1 MFYIK
6 VVNSIFKQTWYSND
20 IRGEI
25 MSKFISRLFIFIL
38 ILIVLFAL
46 YTWVTLSYSYSTGSR
61 AGFLQKFS
69 KRGWVCK
76 TWEGEL
82 VTGSMMGNQEKFSFS
97 VRDEDL
103 AKQVASSIGKRVEI
117 EYDQHVG
124 VPTNCFAET
133 EYYVKKIKAV
143 PDIPAELLQKVQPSN

>member
-1 MFYIK
+1 MARFLGK
-6 VVNSIFKQTWYSND
+6 LL
-20 IRGEI
+20 
-25 MSKFISRLFIFIL
+25 LFIV
-38 ILIVLFAL
+38 IVAMLFVL
-46 YTWVTLSYSYSTGSR
+46 YTWITLSYSYAKGSR

-82 VTGSMMGNQEKFSFS
+82 VTGGMLGNQEKFYFS

-103 AKQVASSIGKRVEI
+103 AKNIASNIGKRVEI

-124 VPTNCFAET
+124 VPTKCFAET
-133 EYYVKKIKAV
+133 EYYVKNIKAV
-143 PDIPAELLQKVQPSN
+143 PDLPNELLQRVPPNN

>member
-1 MFYIK
+1 MA
-6 VVNSIFKQTWYSND
+6 
-20 IRGEI
+20 
-25 MSKFISRLFIFIL
+25 KFLSRLILFLFIL
-38 ILIVLFAL
+38 IILFVL
-46 YTWVTLSYSYSTGSR
+46 YTWLTLSYSYSNGSR

-82 VTGSMMGNQEKFSFS
+82 VTGSMLGNQEKFSFS

-103 AKQVASSIGKRVEI
+103 AKMVSSNIGKRVEI

-124 VPTNCFAET
+124 VPTSCFAET
-133 EYYVKKIKAV
+133 EYYVKKIKSV
-143 PDIPAELLQKVQPSN
+143 PDIRDELLQKAQPGEINK

>member
-1 MFYIK
+1 MA
-6 VVNSIFKQTWYSND
+6 
-20 IRGEI
+20 
-25 MSKFISRLFIFIL
+25 KFLSRFILFLFILVIL
-38 ILIVLFAL
+38 FVL
-46 YTWVTLSYSYSTGSR
+46 YTWLTLSYSYSNGSR

-82 VTGSMMGNQEKFSFS
+82 VTGSMLGNQEKFSFS
-97 VRDEDL
+97 VRDEEL
-103 AKQVASSIGKRVEI
+103 AKLVASNIGKRVEI

-143 PDIPAELLQKVQPSN
+143 PDIRDELLQKAQPGEVNK

>member
-1 MFYIK
+1 MA
-6 VVNSIFKQTWYSND
+6 
-20 IRGEI
+20 
-25 MSKFISRLFIFIL
+25 KFLSRFILFLFIL
-38 ILIVLFAL
+38 IILFVL
-46 YTWVTLSYSYSTGSR
+46 YTWLTLSYSYSNGSR

-82 VTGSMMGNQEKFSFS
+82 VTGSMLGNQEKFSFS
-97 VRDEDL
+97 VRDEEL
-103 AKQVASSIGKRVEI
+103 AKLVASNIGKRVEI

-143 PDIPAELLQKVQPSN
+143 PDIRDEILQKAQPGEINK

>member
-1 MFYIK
+1 MA
-6 VVNSIFKQTWYSND
+6 
-20 IRGEI
+20 
-25 MSKFISRLFIFIL
+25 KFLSRFILFLFIL
-38 ILIVLFAL
+38 IILFVL
-46 YTWVTLSYSYSTGSR
+46 YTWLTLSYSYSNGSR

-82 VTGSMMGNQEKFSFS
+82 VTGSMLGNQEKFSFS
-97 VRDEDL
+97 VRDEEL
-103 AKQVASSIGKRVEI
+103 AKMVSSSIGKRVEI

-143 PDIPAELLQKVQPSN
+143 PDIRDELLQKAQPGEVNK

>member
-1 MFYIK
+1 MA
-6 VVNSIFKQTWYSND
+6 
-20 IRGEI
+20 
-25 MSKFISRLFIFIL
+25 KFLSRFILFLFIL
-38 ILIVLFAL
+38 IILFVL
-46 YTWVTLSYSYSTGSR
+46 YTWLTLSYSYSNGSR

-82 VTGSMMGNQEKFSFS
+82 VTGSMLGNQEKFSFS

-103 AKQVASSIGKRVEI
+103 AKMVSSNIGKRVEI

-133 EYYVKKIKAV
+133 EYYVKKIKSV
-143 PDIPAELLQKVQPSN
+143 PDIRDELLQKAQPGEINK

>member
-1 MFYIK
+1 MASFLRK
-6 VVNSIFKQTWYSND
+6 LLLVF
-20 IRGEI
+20 
-25 MSKFISRLFIFIL
+25 L
-38 ILIVLFAL
+38 ILIILFVL
-46 YTWVTLSYSYSTGSR
+46 YTWLTLSYSYSTGSR

-82 VTGSMMGNQEKFSFS
+82 VTGSMLGNQEKFPFS

-103 AKQVASSIGKRVEI
+103 AKLISSNIGKRVEI
-117 EYDQHVG
+117 DYEQHVG

-133 EYYVKKIKAV
+133 EYYVNKIKAV
-143 PDIPAELLQKVQPSN
+143 PDIRDEILQKAQPGN

>member
-1 MFYIK
+1 
-6 VVNSIFKQTWYSND
+6 
-20 IRGEI
+20 
-25 MSKFISRLFIFIL
+25 MSRILGKLLLFIV
-38 ILIVLFAL
+38 IVAMLFVL
-46 YTWVTLSYSYSTGSR
+46 YTWIALSYSYAQGSR

-82 VTGSMMGNQEKFSFS
+82 VTGGMLGNQEKFYFS

-103 AKQVASSIGKRVEI
+103 AKNIASNIGKRVEI

-124 VPTNCFAET
+124 VPTKCFAET
-133 EYYVKKIKAV
+133 EYYVKNIKAV
-143 PDIPAELLQKVQPSN
+143 PDVPNELLQRVPPNN

>member
-1 MFYIK
+1 
-6 VVNSIFKQTWYSND
+6 
-20 IRGEI
+20 
-25 MSKFISRLFIFIL
+25 MSRILGKLLLFIV
-38 ILIVLFAL
+38 IVAMLFVL
-46 YTWVTLSYSYSTGSR
+46 YTWITLSYSYAQGSR

-82 VTGSMMGNQEKFSFS
+82 VTGGMLGNQEKFYYS
-97 VRDEDL
+97 VRDENL
-103 AKQVASSIGKRVEI
+103 AKTIASNIGKRVEI

-133 EYYVKKIKAV
+133 EYYVKNIKTV
-143 PDIPAELLQKVQPSN
+143 PDVPNELLQRVPPNN

>member
-1 MFYIK
+1 
-6 VVNSIFKQTWYSND
+6 
-20 IRGEI
+20 
-25 MSKFISRLFIFIL
+25 MSRILGKLLLFIV
-38 ILIVLFAL
+38 IVAMLFVL
-46 YTWVTLSYSYSTGSR
+46 YTWITLSYSYAQGSR

-82 VTGSMMGNQEKFSFS
+82 VTGGMLGNQEKFYFS
-97 VRDEDL
+97 VRDENL
-103 AKQVASSIGKRVEI
+103 AKTIASNIGKRVEI

-133 EYYVKKIKAV
+133 EYYVKNIKTV
-143 PDIPAELLQKVQPSN
+143 PDVPNELLQRVPPNN

>member
-1 MFYIK
+1 MA
-6 VVNSIFKQTWYSND
+6 
-20 IRGEI
+20 
-25 MSKFISRLFIFIL
+25 KFLSRFIL
-38 ILIVLFAL
+38 FLFMLVILFAL
-46 YTWVTLSYSYSTGSR
+46 YTWITLSYSYSNGSR

-82 VTGSMMGNQEKFSFS
+82 VTGSMLGNQEKFSFS

-103 AKQVASSIGKRVEI
+103 AKLVASSIGKRIEI

-143 PDIPAELLQKVQPSN
+143 PDIRDELLQKAQPGEINK

>member
-1 MFYIK
+1 
-6 VVNSIFKQTWYSND
+6 
-20 IRGEI
+20 
-25 MSKFISRLFIFIL
+25 MSKILGKLLLFIV
-38 ILIVLFAL
+38 IVAMLFVL
-46 YTWVTLSYSYSTGSR
+46 YTWITLSYSYAQGSR

-82 VTGSMMGNQEKFSFS
+82 VTGGMLGNQEKFYFS
-97 VRDEDL
+97 VRDENL
-103 AKQVASSIGKRVEI
+103 AKTIASNIGKRVEI

-133 EYYVKKIKAV
+133 EYYVKNIKTV
-143 PDIPAELLQKVQPSN
+143 PDVPNELLQRVPPNN

>member
-1 MFYIK
+1 MA
-6 VVNSIFKQTWYSND
+6 
-20 IRGEI
+20 
-25 MSKFISRLFIFIL
+25 KFLSRFIL
-38 ILIVLFAL
+38 FLFMLVILFAL
-46 YTWVTLSYSYSTGSR
+46 YTWITLSYSYSNGSR

-82 VTGSMMGNQEKFSFS
+82 VTGSMLGNQEKFSFS

-103 AKQVASSIGKRVEI
+103 AKLVASSIGKRIEI

-143 PDIPAELLQKVQPSN
+143 PDIRDELLQKAQPREINK

>member
-1 MFYIK
+1 
-6 VVNSIFKQTWYSND
+6 
-20 IRGEI
+20 
-25 MSKFISRLFIFIL
+25 MSRILGKLLLFIV
-38 ILIVLFAL
+38 IVAMLFVL
-46 YTWVTLSYSYSTGSR
+46 YTWITLSYSYAQGSR

-82 VTGSMMGNQEKFSFS
+82 VTGGMLGNQEKFYFS
-97 VRDEDL
+97 VRDENL
-103 AKQVASSIGKRVEI
+103 AKAIASNIGKRVEI

-133 EYYVKKIKAV
+133 EYYVKNIKTV
-143 PDIPAELLQKVQPSN
+143 PDVPNELLQRVPPNN

>member
-1 MFYIK
+1 MA
-6 VVNSIFKQTWYSND
+6 
-20 IRGEI
+20 
-25 MSKFISRLFIFIL
+25 KFLSRFILFLFIL
-38 ILIVLFAL
+38 IILFVL
-46 YTWVTLSYSYSTGSR
+46 YTWITLSYSYSNGSR

-82 VTGSMMGNQEKFSFS
+82 VTGSMLGNQEKFSFS
-97 VRDEDL
+97 VRDEEL
-103 AKQVASSIGKRVEI
+103 AKLVASNIGKRVEI

-143 PDIPAELLQKVQPSN
+143 PDIRDELLQKAQPGEINK

>member
-1 MFYIK
+1 MA
-6 VVNSIFKQTWYSND
+6 
-20 IRGEI
+20 
-25 MSKFISRLFIFIL
+25 KFLSRFILFLFIL
-38 ILIVLFAL
+38 IILFVL
-46 YTWVTLSYSYSTGSR
+46 YTWLTLSYSYSNGSR

-82 VTGSMMGNQEKFSFS
+82 VTGSMLGNQEKFSFS
-97 VRDEDL
+97 VRDEEL
-103 AKQVASSIGKRVEI
+103 AKFIASNIGKRVEI

-133 EYYVKKIKAV
+133 EYYVNKIKAV
-143 PDIPAELLQKVQPSN
+143 PDIRDELLQKAQPGEINK